1 MENVIV
7 VKHNQYC
14 IWDQFW
20 CASDEDAKTVLELL
34 RQKYPKNTT
43 KRSEADQNM
52 VKHDRSVG
60 SQMLKDYLESNGVKI
75 VRK

>member
-7 VKHNQYC
+7 VKHSQYC
-14 IWDQFW
+14 IWDRFW
-20 CASDEDAKTVLELL
+20 CASVEDAKTVFELL

-43 KRSEADQNM
+43 KLSEAIQNM
-52 VKHDRSVG
+52 VEHDRSVG
-60 SQMLKDYLESNGVKI
+60 LQMLKDYLESNGIKI

>member
-20 CASDEDAKTVLELL
+20 CASDEDAKTVQELL
-34 RQKYPKNTT
+34 RQKYPRNTT
-43 KRSEADQNM
+43 KRSEADRNM
-52 VKHDRSVG
+52 VKHERSVG
-60 SQMLKDYLESNGVKI
+60 LQMLKDYLESNGIKI